1 MPATLN
7 ELEYEY
13 FSKANAGTL
22 PAGGAVSLT
31 TNSQLTTLA
40 TDLGPTTARPA
51 VTDPALA
58 ADINQLLRGI
68 LTALNQIVINTTPP

>member
-22 PAGGAVSLT
+22 PAGGEV
-31 TNSQLTTLA
+31 TLA
-40 TDLGPTTARPA
+40 SNTQLANISTELGPTTARPA
-51 VTDPALA
+51 VTDPASA

>member
-1 MPATLN
+1 MPATLP
-7 ELEYEY
+7 ELEYDY
-13 FSKANAGTL
+13 FSKATAGTL
-22 PAGGAVSLT
+22 PAGGAVTLA

-68 LTALNQIVINTTPP
+68 LTALNTIAVNTTPP